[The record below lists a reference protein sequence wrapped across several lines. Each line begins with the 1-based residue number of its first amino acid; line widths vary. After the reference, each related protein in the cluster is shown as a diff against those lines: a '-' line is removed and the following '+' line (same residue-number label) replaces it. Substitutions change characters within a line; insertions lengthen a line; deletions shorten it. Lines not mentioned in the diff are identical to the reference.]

1 MSSHDPLCTV
11 FHVEECDCPDDA
23 CLTYCQCDLIAKVR
37 ADERE
42 TAAERVS
49 KVRIFA
55 LHSKT
60 TPDIWTQLVPLD
72 AAVAAARGESP

>member
-1 MSSHDPLCTV
+1 MSSHDPLCPV

-42 TAAERVS
+42 KAAQRMSEHVAES
-49 KVRIFA
+49 SAGVAPKVVRPVID
-55 LHSKT
+55 H
-60 TPDIWTQLVPLD
+60 D
-72 AAVAAARGESP
+72 